1 MQSVVGA
8 GAFNTDDNADLI
20 ALRGSDH
27 SLVLYRGD
35 GPKAPADGVVMVT
48 AQNDLAQILGV
59 GDYNGDGSADVL
71 ARSVDGSLWIYPG
84 DGNGGLAGRQPIRGG
99 EGAGHVLG

>member
-1 MQSVVGA
+1 
-8 GAFNTDDNADLI
+8 
-20 ALRGSDH
+20 
-27 SLVLYRGD
+27 
-35 GPKAPADGVVMVT
+35 MVT

-84 DGNGGLAGRQPIRGG
+84 DGSGGLAGRQPVRGG